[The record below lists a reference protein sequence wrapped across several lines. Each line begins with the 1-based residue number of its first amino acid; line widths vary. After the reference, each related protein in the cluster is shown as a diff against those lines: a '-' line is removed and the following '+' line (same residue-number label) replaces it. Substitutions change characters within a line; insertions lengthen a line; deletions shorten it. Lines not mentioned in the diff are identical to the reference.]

1 MLEIIKYLFGA
12 IVVTFLAGVL
22 LVMVTFIYFVL
33 KDYVNRFK

>member
-12 IVVTFLAGVL
+12 IVVTFLVGVL
-22 LVMVTFIYFVL
+22 SVMVTFIYYLL

>member
-12 IVVTFLAGVL
+12 IVVTFLASVL

-33 KDYVNRFK
+33 KDYTNRFK